1 MKGLATF
8 SLALL
13 LASGG
18 SAEAAVYQD
27 ELLTL
32 EVPPGFEGPVRE
44 APGPGASA
52 VAYVKRYSAS
62 DRGTLLQITKYDFGT
77 ALQGMPEDRR
87 GETADFYLKQFLD
100 GIARRRTSFMSAEPT
115 RVSLGRIAAS
125 RAEWTGIAQG
135 QPMSGV
141 MYCVVVGTVVVSF
154 HTQDFRDA
162 PAENRALVVRSFE
175 AVTFK

>member
-1 MKGLATF
+1 MKGF
-8 SLALL
+8 VSLSLVLL
-13 LASGG
+13 LALSGP
-18 SAEAAVYQD
+18 AAAAVYED
-27 ELLTL
+27 ELLRL

-44 APGPGASA
+44 SPGPGASA
-52 VAYVKRYSAS
+52 VGYVKRYSAGE
-62 DRGTLLQITKYDFGT
+62 RGTLLQITKYDFGT
-77 ALQGMPEDRR
+77 ALQGMPEDQR

-100 GIARRRTSFMSAEPT
+100 GIGRRRTSFMSTVPT
-115 RVSLGRIAAS
+115 RVTLGRIAAS

-162 PAENRALVVRSFE
+162 PAENRTMVLRSFE
-175 AVTFK
+175 GVTFK